1 MKITSKVSTVF
12 PQRVPVD
19 FYLLIFSFKEA
30 DADWIG
36 NEVINSVGA
45 DGDGRGEW
53 GAEMPL

>member
-1 MKITSKVSTVF
+1 MKRTSKVSTVF
-12 PQRVPVD
+12 PQRTPVD
-19 FYLLIFSFKEA
+19 FYLFFSFKEA